1 LLFSEHNIPTNNAR
15 PIKGSKDVGFCLVD
29 QKKQNEYNF
38 RIFSQNL
45 MMLSEYPVTLP
56 THFTQTYSPQN
67 SDDSLWLEFFVSWSI
82 QTQNKA
88 KKQF

>member
-38 RIFSQNL
+38 RIFF
-45 MMLSEYPVTLP
+45 SEPNDVIRISRDPAHSFYPNI
-56 THFTQTYSPQN
+56 FPQN

-82 QTQNKA
+82 QTQNKP